1 VEVSNWKSIERESEI
16 IEFGYNWFRNSDGV
30 DQTRYG
36 EYSIGETV
44 ASQMLHGFFSIN
56 RYFGIYHDYVS
67 SGKKVPYFTDAT
79 RLENLVAQRF
89 DLEFI
94 DEKRSYM
101 QDDETTYKDVH
112 IPVVPLARLFR
123 VIQYPF
129 RPIIQGRE
137 VFITDWTTSI
147 FARKKSK
154 TLVLFR
160 KSLLKGAT
168 TIYPRSKTKTR
179 NSAFPESL
187 SYFNCQELVEEFLN
201 SRGYLWHPDLASL
214 FLAYME
220 IKFQE
225 IRDHLNI
232 FKDIWEDFLDF
243 YKPKSISLPIDA
255 IPLWVILLQACDT
268 RRIASTCY
276 LDGYPTISFWP
287 VARNHDN
294 SNWIAKRIAAYDIS
308 HRSQLLLR
316 GVRSEQIEMIDYP
329 AGAYFKESLREKDKS
344 FDVIVM
350 SYWPCVFSSL
360 SDFTSPPKT
369 LSNVLNCL
377 AKFDDLKI
385 AIKVR
390 TLEEVGYVQEIIN
403 QTGGDVEI
411 LTGSFYEHIGSTR
424 VVITGISS
432 AVFECYL
439 TNTDCIVFEP
449 VENGYSDR
457 LIATSKI
464 IKRQQFCRTE
474 SELIKIISLTLSEQ
488 LQH

>member
-1 VEVSNWKSIERESEI
+1 
-16 IEFGYNWFRNSDGV
+16 
-30 DQTRYG
+30 
-36 EYSIGETV
+36 
-44 ASQMLHGFFSIN
+44 
-56 RYFGIYHDYVS
+56 
-67 SGKKVPYFTDAT
+67 
-79 RLENLVAQRF
+79 
-89 DLEFI
+89 
-94 DEKRSYM
+94 
-101 QDDETTYKDVH
+101 
-112 IPVVPLARLFR
+112 
-123 VIQYPF
+123 
-129 RPIIQGRE
+129 
-137 VFITDWTTSI
+137 
-147 FARKKSK
+147 
-154 TLVLFR
+154 
-160 KSLLKGAT
+160 
-168 TIYPRSKTKTR
+168 
-179 NSAFPESL
+179 
-187 SYFNCQELVEEFLN
+187 
-201 SRGYLWHPDLASL
+201 
-214 FLAYME
+214 
-220 IKFQE
+220 
-225 IRDHLNI
+225 
-232 FKDIWEDFLDF
+232 
-243 YKPKSISLPIDA
+243 
-255 IPLWVILLQACDT
+255 
-268 RRIASTCY
+268 
-276 LDGYPTISFWP
+276 
-287 VARNHDN
+287 
-294 SNWIAKRIAAYDIS
+294 
-308 HRSQLLLR
+308 
-316 GVRSEQIEMIDYP
+316 MIDYP

-449 VENGYSDR
+449 VENGFSDR